1 MVRKNAI
8 EIYSAHKEGT
18 SVVAKRFIQILKNK
32 IYKYMTSISKDI
44 YIDELDDIANKGNNI
59 YHRTIK
65 MKPVDAKS
73 NKYIN
78 SSREIN
84 DKDPRF
90 KIGDIVRI
98 LKYQKKNFQ
107 KAIFQIGLKMFLSLQ
122 MLEILFRGHMFLVI
136 LKGKKL
142 FEQKVTK
149 RKDHGLYVKW
159 KGYNS
164 SLNSWIDKKEI
175 V

>member
-32 IYKYMTSISKDI
+32 IYKYMTSISKNI

-98 LKYQKKNFQ
+98 LKYQKKKFP
-107 KAIFQIGLKMFLSLQ
+107 
-122 MLEILFRGHMFLVI
+122 
-136 LKGKKL
+136 
-142 FEQKVTK
+142 
-149 RKDHGLYVKW
+149 
-159 KGYNS
+159 KGYIPNWS
-164 SLNSWIDKKEI
+164 EDVFVITNVRNIVPWAYVLSDFKGEEI